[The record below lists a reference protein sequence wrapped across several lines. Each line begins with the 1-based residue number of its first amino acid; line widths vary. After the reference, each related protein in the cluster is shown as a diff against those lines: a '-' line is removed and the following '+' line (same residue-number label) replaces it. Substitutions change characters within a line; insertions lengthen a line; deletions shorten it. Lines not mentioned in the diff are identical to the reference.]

1 MNNENKELETET
13 KKPEIILGYAVG
25 LKDDGSFVFEL
36 LGKQNG
42 VIQLLGIHEY
52 AERQVQILVDA
63 QTGTGLPTIAS
74 MLDHIISLLPKN
86 LPVDSTTGEQ
96 NEKKES

>member
-1 MNNENKELETET
+1 MTNENKELQTET

-25 LKDDGSFVFEL
+25 LRDDGNFVFEL

-42 VIQLLGIHEY
+42 VVQLLGIHEY
-52 AERQVQILVDA
+52 AERQIQMLVDA
-63 QTGTGLPTIAS
+63 QTGTGLPTIAN
-74 MLDHIISLLPKN
+74 MLDHLIELVTKN
-86 LPVDSTTGEQ
+86 LTVDSTIDTQ

>member
-1 MNNENKELETET
+1 MTNENKELQTET

-25 LKDDGSFVFEL
+25 LRDDGNFVFEL

-42 VIQLLGIHEY
+42 VVQLLGIHEY
-52 AERQVQILVDA
+52 AERQVQMLVDA

-74 MLDHIISLLPKN
+74 MLDHLIELVAKN
-86 LPVDSTTGEQ
+86 LPVDSNPGAQ